1 MDYISFSP
9 LHVNHLTIDGIYS
22 LNKSTIELAK
32 PLAAVIGPIASAAL
46 SLLET
51 NQQALGLSM
60 NQAQKSA
67 LSSLIKG
74 LDKSRD
80 GELGEI
86 KGIVR
91 TYIRSSDET
100 KKSAAS
106 TLHLFLTPYKGVA
119 SQPINIET
127 GAISEMVDKYKR
139 TPELVAAATTLGVSS
154 QFSNLET
161 KNNELN
167 DVYLNR
173 TADYAEHDTSATD
186 VKPAAIA
193 AYSQF
198 CTAIEQAHHYTPG
211 DTLTALFNKMD
222 ELRKKYH
229 ALEGKKGDSS
239 GDAAANN

>member
-9 LHVNHLTIDGIYS
+9 LHVNHLTIEGIYS

-32 PLAAVIGPIASAAL
+32 PVSAVIGPIAAAAL
-46 SLLET
+46 SLLEST
-51 NQQALGLSM
+51 QQTLGLSM

-119 SQPINIET
+119 SLPINIET
-127 GAISEMVDKYKR
+127 GSISEMVDKYKSN
-139 TPELVAAATTLGVSS
+139 PELVAAATTLGVST
-154 QFSNLET
+154 QFVNLET

-167 DVYLNR
+167 DVYHNR
-173 TADYAEHDTSATD
+173 NADYAAHDTSATD
-186 VKPAAIA
+186 VKPAVIA
-193 AYSQF
+193 AYMQF
-198 CTAIEQAHHYTPG
+198 CTAIEQAHHYTPS
-211 DTLTALFNKMD
+211 DTLTAVFNKMD

-229 ALEGKKGDSS
+229 ALEGKKGDAS
-239 GDAAANN
+239 GDAKADN